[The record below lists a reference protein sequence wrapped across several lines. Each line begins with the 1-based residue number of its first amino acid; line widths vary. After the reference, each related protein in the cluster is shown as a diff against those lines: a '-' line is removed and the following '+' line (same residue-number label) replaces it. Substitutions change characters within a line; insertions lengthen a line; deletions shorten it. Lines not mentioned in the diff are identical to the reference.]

1 MQASKEKEELIKKM
15 TSYRGQIQKRACV
28 RSAYERLMR
37 SPDPTRSIHVNVEPR
52 VFGQSETF
60 QFSVPPPPQDLMM
73 LFTNGWLNSPII
85 TFFAT

>member
-37 SPDPTRSIHVNVEPR
+37 SPDPTHSIHVKIEPR
-52 VFGQSETF
+52 VFGQSESF
-60 QFSVPPPPQDLMM
+60 QFSGPPQELML
-73 LFTNGWLNSPII
+73 LFTNGWLNSPMI